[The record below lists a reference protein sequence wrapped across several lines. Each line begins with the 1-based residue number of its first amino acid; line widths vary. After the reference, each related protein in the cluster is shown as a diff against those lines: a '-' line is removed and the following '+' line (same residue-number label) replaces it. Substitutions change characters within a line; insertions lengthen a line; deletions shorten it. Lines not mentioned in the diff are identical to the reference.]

1 MVVVAYRIEAS
12 VQGRGLLVCSLL
24 PPPVQILDGVSGSLY
39 EQQELEEKWEEA
51 GGVGVVY

>member
-51 GGVGVVY
+51 GGVEVVY